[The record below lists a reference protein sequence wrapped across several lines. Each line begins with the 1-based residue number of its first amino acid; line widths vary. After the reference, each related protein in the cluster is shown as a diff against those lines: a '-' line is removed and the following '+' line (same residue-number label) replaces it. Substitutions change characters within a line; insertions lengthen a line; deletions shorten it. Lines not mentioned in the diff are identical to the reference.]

1 MNIWNYINLFTRIW
15 WKYRTQFYNIKPDI
29 KIGKDTIIEPNVVL
43 STRAG
48 GTITIGNNCWISQ
61 GAQIITWGGNVVIGD
76 NSTINPC
83 AIIYG
88 QGGTIIGNGVRIAA
102 HTVVVPSNH
111 IYSDP
116 NKYIYTQGLSK
127 KGIKIEDDVW
137 LGAGVKIL
145 DGVTIAKGCVIGA
158 NAVVTKDTE
167 PLGIYV
173 GIPAKKIKNR

>member
-1 MNIWNYINLFTRIW
+1 M
-15 WKYRTQFYNIKPDI
+15 
-29 KIGKDTIIEPNVVL
+29 

-48 GTITIGNNCWISQ
+48 GTIAIGNNCWISQ

-167 PLGIYV
+167 PFGIYV
-173 GIPAKKIKNR
+173 GVPAKKIKNR

>member
-1 MNIWNYINLFTRIW
+1 M
-15 WKYRTQFYNIKPDI
+15 
-29 KIGKDTIIEPNVVL
+29 
-43 STRAG
+43 
-48 GTITIGNNCWISQ
+48 
-61 GAQIITWGGNVVIGD
+61 GGNIVIGD

-88 QGGTIIGNGVRIAA
+88 QGDTIIGNGVRIAA

>member
-1 MNIWNYINLFTRIW
+1 MSIWNYINLFTRIW

-43 STRAG
+43 STRA
-48 GTITIGNNCWISQ
+48 
-61 GAQIITWGGNVVIGD
+61 
-76 NSTINPC
+76 
-83 AIIYG
+83 
-88 QGGTIIGNGVRIAA
+88 GGTIIGNGVRIAA

>member
-1 MNIWNYINLFTRIW
+1 MSIWNYINFFTRIW
-15 WKYRTQFYNIKPDI
+15 WKYRTQFYNIKPKI
-29 KIGKDTIIEPNVVL
+29 KIGKETIIEPNVVL

-116 NKYIYTQGLSK
+116 NKYIYARTF
-127 KGIKIEDDVW
+127 
-137 LGAGVKIL
+137 
-145 DGVTIAKGCVIGA
+145 
-158 NAVVTKDTE
+158 
-167 PLGIYV
+167 
-173 GIPAKKIKNR
+173 